1 MPGPFQSEVAFSGA
15 VANQVATSSSVIGL
29 LNPTL
34 DTPFGPLAVPG
45 AIEDKW
51 NSLTSQTDSGG
62 GSVQAY
68 LGWALRRQDFG
79 GNGTAVY
86 FERGMI
92 VLRPDGRCYVV
103 YGGIYLRYAALGD
116 VQPTGWSPGLP
127 ISDEEAVTNGRR
139 SQFDG
144 ADIYWSPASD
154 AHEVHGAI
162 RDHWQAL
169 GGVDGF
175 LGYPLTDETPVL
187 NAGSEIGRMN
197 LFQGG
202 SIYWSPSS
210 GAWEVHGDL
219 RRAWL
224 ERYGGPTGALGW
236 PVSDESSSPS
246 GGLRYNDFQNGCLV
260 WPGNYAGIR
269 MLTGVDVYLDRLNSQ
284 GKHTFWERA
293 GTAGVWLYVNASVST
308 STAGS
313 ASERFPGS
321 DHYGAN
327 ASPQTALIAV
337 NPLRGST
344 TIDVSFDGWDG
355 VAVGNDVHL
364 GTVTGHFDLDSI
376 FNNPGPQEV
385 WNGDV
390 FAAYSIRNL
399 TPADP
404 MDPSFRQDL
413 FWGFGNPITAT
424 LSREQFGQTFT
435 DVQGDESGWQHPFDE
450 IFYNNV
456 YKGIAAG
463 GNCFGMCL
471 EANDALARKS
481 LYSESIHGV
490 TLNPVS
496 LNEMNLKQGYQVGA
510 SVIDYVIGK
519 FLTGGTHDPVR
530 CFNESRDMYGR
541 NDFPIISMTN
551 AFIGGSGHAVR
562 PYCWDQSNPNDW
574 VIFVANP
581 NEPSPSGSDDDGQN
595 TIHIDPNANR
605 FTFAFGAGDTWSGDA
620 WTGGRMFALPFS
632 VMCQE
637 PRTPFWEALLALIG
651 GSILILAGDATTQQI
666 SDGQGRTF
674 YTTPT
679 GVTPTRWDQVN
690 EHSTDRIPGLARIA
704 LHHQKQFG
712 PLDRSLVGAGSAA
725 DASQVV
731 SQLGKEAAIVGTV
744 ISALGP
750 AVPEV
755 YRIQG
760 IRPFGP
766 SPAESHFT
774 ALGAASES
782 AALGAVQ
789 LAASSPAQSHPSSI
803 VVSAENAAVR
813 ASQIAAGS
821 PAAGSMHLGGTAS
834 VLQTAGAAA
843 LSSEVSANFGSI
855 ARSGPVDQLTHE
867 VAPGSGAYTWA
878 IRSAGASAAAA
889 VPGGA
894 QTADVLSLSKPGAAE
909 QALSVTLGT
918 SPQPR
923 QVNLTLVSS
932 GSAGPSQIRVFSLS
946 NVALQAGEAFTA
958 SLTSDGSQ
966 IVLENAGAPVTLALE
981 IRAGLGSQ
989 AMVSRPSVTLEA
1001 GKAAIIQPDSWDP
1014 AQIATSPVSMSV
1026 LDKVGGAVLQQ
1037 LKIQ

>member
-1 MPGPFQSEVAFSGA
+1 MSGPIASQGAFSKA
-15 VANQVATSSSVIGL
+15 VGNPVAISGGVVGL
-29 LNPTL
+29 LQPTL
-34 DTPFGPLAVPG
+34 DTPFGPLAVP
-45 AIEDKW
+45 AAVKDKW
-51 NSLTSQTDSGG
+51 DSLTTQTDSAG

-68 LGWALRRQDFG
+68 LGWPLRRLDFG
-79 GNGTAVY
+79 GGGTAVY

-92 VLRPDGRCYVV
+92 VLRPDGGCYVV
-103 YGGIYLRYAALGD
+103 YGAIYLRYAALGD

-127 ISDEEAVTNGRR
+127 ISDEEAVANGRR
-139 SQFDG
+139 SRFDG
-144 ADIYWSPASD
+144 ADIYWSPATD
-154 AHEVHGAI
+154 GHEVHGAI

-169 GGVDGF
+169 GGADGF
-175 LGYPLTDETPVL
+175 LGYPLTDETLVL
-187 NAGSEIGRMN
+187 DTGTEIGRMN

-202 SIYWSPSS
+202 SIYWSPAS

-236 PVSDESSSPS
+236 PVSDETSSPS
-246 GGLRYNDFQNGCLV
+246 GSLRYNDFANGCLA
-260 WPGNYAGIR
+260 WPGNYADIR
-269 MLTGVDVYLDRLNSQ
+269 MLTGVDVYLDRLDSK
-284 GKHTFWERA
+284 GAHTFWERQ
-293 GTAGVWLYVNASVST
+293 GTAGVWLYSNASVST
-308 STAGS
+308 STSGS
-313 ASERFPGS
+313 ASQRFPGS
-321 DHYGAN
+321 GHYGAN
-327 ASPQTALIAV
+327 ASPQTALLTV

-344 TIDVSFDGWDG
+344 TIDVSFDGSDA

-376 FNNPGPQEV
+376 FNNPGPQEI
-385 WNGDV
+385 WSGDF

-413 FWGFGNPITAT
+413 FWGFANFKTAT
-424 LSREQFGQTFT
+424 LSKEQFGQTFT
-435 DVQGDESGWQHPFDE
+435 DVQGDESGWHPFDDL
-450 IFYNNV
+450 FYNNV

-490 TLNPVS
+490 ANS
-496 LNEMNLKQGYQVGA
+496 AIADNEMNLKQGYQVGA
-510 SVIDYVIGK
+510 SVIDYVVGK

-541 NDFPIISMTN
+541 NDYPIISLTN

-562 PYCWDQSNPNDW
+562 PYRWDQSNPNDW
-574 VIFVANP
+574 VIYVANP
-581 NEPSPSGSDDDGQN
+581 NEPAPGGSDDDGQN
-595 TIHIDPNANR
+595 TIHVDPNANR
-605 FTFAFGAGDTWSGDA
+605 FTFAFQPSDVWSGDA

-632 VMCQE
+632 VMCEEQ
-637 PRTPFWEALLALIG
+637 RTPFWETLLALIG
-651 GSILILAGDATTQQI
+651 GSILILAGDATTQQL

-674 YTTPT
+674 YTTPA

-690 EHSTDRIPGLARIA
+690 EAATDRIPGLARIS
-704 LHHQKQFG
+704 LHHELPLG
-712 PLDRSLVGAGSAA
+712 PLNRQVVPVGSGAKV
-725 DASQVV
+725 SQVMNQV
-731 SQLGKEAAIVGTV
+731 GSDTAIIGTV
-744 ISALGP
+744 IAALGP

-755 YRIQG
+755 YRLQG
-760 IRPFGP
+760 IRPFGA
-766 SPAESHFT
+766 SPAESHFSSI
-774 ALGAASES
+774 GVAAES
-782 AALGAVQ
+782 AA
-789 LAASSPAQSHPSSI
+789 
-803 VVSAENAAVR
+803 VSA
-813 ASQIAAGS
+813 SLIAAES
-821 PAAGSMHLGGTAS
+821 PAAGSLQLGGATN

-843 LSSEVSANFGSI
+843 LSTEVAATSSSI
-855 ARSGPVDQLTHE
+855 TRSGPVDQLTHE
-867 VAPGSGAYTWA
+867 VTPGSGAYTWA
-878 IRSAGASAAAA
+878 IRSAGTSAAAA

-894 QTADVLSLSKPGAAE
+894 QTADVLSLSKPGAVE

-923 QVNLTLVSS
+923 AVSLTLVNS
-932 GSAGPSQIRVFSLS
+932 GSAGPSQFRVFTLS
-946 NVALQAGEAFTA
+946 NVALKAGEAFTA

-966 IVLENAGAPVTLALE
+966 IVLENAGSPVTLALE
-981 IRAGLGSQ
+981 IRAGLGPQ